1 MQATLLLR
9 QSLNLNSTETPSA
22 SHASS
27 EANSV
32 TVEIHAYLAA
42 RNLLLREAEKNT
54 TEINLRRAAAAN
66 EFAENCLLPGRSP
79 MRRRHCRK
87 RKRSGNAR
95 IADRSSCGSLSCAPG
110 LVSAAAPPDITA
122 VSLGRRR
129 AAMEPARLA

>member
-22 SHASS
+22 SLASS

-66 EFAENCLLPGRSP
+66 EFAENCLHPGRSP
-79 MRRRHCRK
+79 YEGQTLPKEEAERERTHCRSVK
-87 RKRSGNAR
+87 LRLAELRAR
-95 IADRSSCGSLSCAPG
+95 AG
-110 LVSAAAPPDITA
+110 L
-122 VSLGRRR
+122 RRR
-129 AAMEPARLA
+129 AA